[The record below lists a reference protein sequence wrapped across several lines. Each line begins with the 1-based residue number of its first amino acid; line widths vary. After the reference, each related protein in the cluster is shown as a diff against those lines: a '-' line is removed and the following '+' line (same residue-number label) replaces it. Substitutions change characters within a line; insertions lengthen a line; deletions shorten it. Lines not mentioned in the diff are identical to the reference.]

1 MPRAS
6 SPALAARRS
15 SNPSTSTS
23 ALSTI
28 LNHSIPPFYAC
39 YLLKSYNVKRPHMTY
54 IGSTPDPPR
63 RFKQHMGDRIGGA
76 IKTRFG
82 RPWEMEAIVHGF
94 PSKLQALQFEWC
106 WQKPE
111 SSRLLRRPAPPPDP
125 DADPNSSL
133 APKKRK
139 TTSTAPP
146 KTVPQFPRRALSHR
160 ALARIQV
167 LQYMLTVPPWSRFD
181 LSVTLFSEQARE
193 WWDQGRRMGPVVRTE
208 AEAKKWEKQRQEDED
223 AWGVEKGSKLDS
235 VKVHYREEG
244 VDGERLVRQGKQ
256 KEGDGS
262 ERMRVDDDDF
272 FHFHWDKFLSLTTSN
287 DSPNCYI
294 CRKPIDTE
302 DHLSFH
308 LCTAPPSA
316 PASPPCLATFHP
328 LCLSAHFLSTASSP
342 SSSTS
347 TAPLL
352 PTTSSCPSCL
362 SDLHWTDLVRGMYRR
377 KEESE
382 GRRKKRVRQM
392 VRKGTRVEEDGGI
405 EGEEDEE
412 VEGGKKASPKKRG
425 RKKKV
430 AEAGDAGEPVKKP
443 RAKAGVKGKKA
454 SAKTAAS
461 KKGKG
466 KGKAATPA
474 SSDAGEEFYFSD
486 LPSDADLDA
495 EDGGAARDEDV
506 GFDFD
511 EDDSDVERSF
521 VRMDAAFD
529 ANLGDEALFSDDQ
542 EDGDLDLQEAI
553 AAFEPAKQTKKP
565 RAKKTALSP
574 VPASPKRRGRP
585 PKATSATVA
594 ALSDD
599 PPSPP
604 KKRRTKATTSSSSAT
619 LLASFSTTKASAA
632 ATKLKGRKAKSASL
646 SLSESEEELPPPA
659 ALGKAA
665 AKRAASPKARKK
677 KAVEYVELS
686 D

>member
-6 SPALAARRS
+6 SPALAARRT
-15 SNPSTSTS
+15 NPSTTNS

-39 YLLKSYNVKRPHMTY
+39 YLLKSYNVKRPNMTY

-76 IKTRFG
+76 IQTRFG

-106 WQKPE
+106 WQNPE
-111 SSRLLRRPAPPPDP
+111 SSRLLRQSAPP
-125 DADPNSSL
+125 DADADADSSL

-146 KTVPQFPRRALSHR
+146 KTVPQFPRRVMSHH
-160 ALARIQV
+160 AVPRIQI

-193 WWDQGRRMGPVVRTE
+193 WWDEGRRLGPVVRTE
-208 AEAKKWEKQRQEDED
+208 AEMKKWEKQRREGED
-223 AWGVEKGSKLDS
+223 AWGVEKGRKLDS

-244 VDGERLVRQGKQ
+244 VDGERLVRQGKR
-256 KEGDGS
+256 KEGEGI

-272 FHFHWDKFLSLTTSN
+272 FHFHWDKFLSLSYSK
-287 DSPNCYI
+287 DSPDCYI
-294 CRKPIDTE
+294 CRKPINTE

-308 LCTAPPSA
+308 LCTALPCT
-316 PASPPCLATFHP
+316 PASLPCLATFHP
-328 LCLSAHFLSTASSP
+328 LCLSTHFLSTS

-382 GRRKKRVRQM
+382 GRRKKRVKQM
-392 VRKGTRVEEDGGI
+392 VRKGARVDEDEGI
-405 EGEEDEE
+405 EGEEDDED
-412 VEGGKKASPKKRG
+412 VEGGRKKASPKKRG
-425 RKKKV
+425 RKKKAAAASD
-430 AEAGDAGEPVKKP
+430 AEGPAKRS
-443 RAKAGVKGKKA
+443 RAKAGAKAKKA
-454 SAKTAAS
+454 TTRTKAAAS

-466 KGKAATPA
+466 KAKAASPA

-486 LPSDADLDA
+486 LPSDADLGA
-495 EDGGAARDEDV
+495 EDADAAPDEDV
-506 GFDFD
+506 GFD

-521 VRMDAAFD
+521 VRMDSAID
-529 ANLGDEALFSDDQ
+529 ANLADKELFSDDQ
-542 EDGDLDLQEAI
+542 EDDGDFDLQEAI
-553 AAFEPAKQTKKP
+553 AALKP
-565 RAKKTALSP
+565 SRAKKAVSSP
-574 VPASPKRRGRP
+574 APVSPQRQSRSPKAASTTA
-585 PKATSATVA
+585 AT
-594 ALSDD
+594 LSDD

-604 KKRRTKATTSSSSAT
+604 KKRRTKAATASTSTSAT
-619 LLASFSTTKASAA
+619 LLASFSTTKATV
-632 ATKLKGRKAKSASL
+632 ATTKPKGRRAKSASL
-646 SLSESEEELPPPA
+646 SLSESEEDLPPPA
-659 ALGKAA
+659 ALGKAVP
-665 AKRAASPKARKK
+665 KKAASPKGKK
-677 KAVEYVELS
+677 QKAVAYVELS

>member
-15 SNPSTSTS
+15 SYPSTSTS

-39 YLLKSYNVKRPHMTY
+39 YLLKSYNVKRPNMTY

-76 IKTRFG
+76 LQTRFG

-106 WQKPE
+106 WQNPE
-111 SSRLLRRPAPPPDP
+111 SSRLLRQPAPPPDLNP
-125 DADPNSSL
+125 DADPSL

-146 KTVPQFPRRALSHR
+146 KTVPQFPRRVMSHR
-160 ALARIQV
+160 ALPRIQV

-193 WWDQGRRMGPVVRTE
+193 WWDEGRRLGPVVRTE
-208 AEAKKWEKQRQEDED
+208 AELKKWEKQRREDED
-223 AWGVEKGSKLDS
+223 AWGVEKGRKLDS

-244 VDGERLVRQGKQ
+244 VDGERLVRAKKQ
-256 KEGDGS
+256 KEGEGI

-272 FHFHWDKFLSLTTSN
+272 FHFHWDKFLSLSSSN
-287 DSPNCYI
+287 DSPDCYI

-308 LCTAPPSA
+308 LCTALPST
-316 PASPPCLATFHP
+316 PASSPCLATFHP
-328 LCLSAHFLSTASSP
+328 LCLSTHFLSTTT
-342 SSSTS
+342 SSSS
-347 TAPLL
+347 SSAPLL

-392 VRKGTRVEEDGGI
+392 VRKGARVDEDEGI

-412 VEGGKKASPKKRG
+412 VEGGRKKASPKKRG
-425 RKKKV
+425 RKKKAARASD
-430 AEAGDAGEPVKKP
+430 AEKPAKKSRARAGAKVKKTP
-443 RAKAGVKGKKA
+443 TKTRAA
-454 SAKTAAS
+454 TS

-466 KGKAATPA
+466 KAKAASPA
-474 SSDAGEEFYFSD
+474 SSDAGEGFYFSD
-486 LPSDADLDA
+486 MPSDADLNAGDA
-495 EDGGAARDEDV
+495 GAAPDEDV
-506 GFDFD
+506 RFDFD

-521 VRMDAAFD
+521 VRMDAAID
-529 ANLGDEALFSDDQ
+529 ANLADGALFSGDQ
-542 EDGDLDLQEAI
+542 EAGDLDLQEAI
-553 AAFEPAKQTKKP
+553 AAFAPANKS
-565 RAKKTALSP
+565 RAKKAISSP
-574 VPASPKRRGRP
+574 APASPKRRGRQ
-585 PKATSATVA
+585 PKATSTSAAT
-594 ALSDD
+594 LSDD

-604 KKRRTKATTSSSSAT
+604 KKRRTKAATASTPTSAT
-619 LLASFSTTKASAA
+619 LLASFSTTKATI
-632 ATKLKGRKAKSASL
+632 ATTKPKKGVAQSASL
-646 SLSESEEELPPPA
+646 SLSGSEEDLPPPV
-659 ALGKAA
+659 ALGKTV
-665 AKRAASPKARKK
+665 AKKAASPKATKK
-677 KAVEYVELS
+677 KAVAYVGLS